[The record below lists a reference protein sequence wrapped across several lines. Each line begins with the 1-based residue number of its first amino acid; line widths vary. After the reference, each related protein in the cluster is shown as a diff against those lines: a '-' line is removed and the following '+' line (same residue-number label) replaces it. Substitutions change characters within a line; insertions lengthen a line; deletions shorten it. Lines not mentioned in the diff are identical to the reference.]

1 MIITQTPLRI
11 GLLGGGTDLP
21 DYYREHGGRVLN
33 CAIDKYIYVIVKQR
47 FDNDIYVNYSKKE
60 IVSRVED
67 LEHELVREA
76 MWMTGVTNGV
86 EITTLADIP
95 SAGGSGLGSS
105 SAVTVGLLHALFA
118 YRGRQV
124 TAEELADRACTIE
137 IDRCGKPIGKQDQ
150 YIAAYGGIRDI
161 RFGPG
166 DQVMAEELE
175 LSLAGRRDLQR
186 NIMLFYTGV
195 TRSAN
200 SILAEQTANIKATRD
215 QLDLLRDLAG
225 LAADRLR
232 CGDVDAVGDA
242 MRKGWEAK
250 RQLATGI
257 SNAQMDMAVE
267 RALEAGATGAK
278 LTGAGGGGFLLVICP
293 TERQRAVRESLADM
307 HELPVPSIASAR
319 ASFSTSNAT
328 SGADRRMAAEADANA
343 RTPEPEMPRSWTA
356 VLRRLR
362 SHAVRRMG
370 WGLADQVMSSLS
382 NFAVSIYVVHVLG
395 AVQFGAFSLAF
406 VTYGFVLN
414 ASRGL
419 ATDPAD
425 GQVQRNGPPDLA
437 ACRGRLYRDRC
448 ACRPGRRRL
457 RARGGLGAQRR
468 GRGRLSGPG
477 TDAARTAVAGQLAIF
492 VLRAWA
498 RQPGIHQRHHM
509 GVDADSRSGGD
520 ACDRSR
526 GRVLVRFCVGYHGEY
541 RRGRRAMAGAGRSQ
555 TGWRMEMGGRSTVI
569 SAPVT
574 SRRVPRK
581 APRPRSVPTASAW
594 PGPSRSRLCAGRRHA
609 DGPYDDPVPR
619 DGSGCHSRSR
629 PGTAPLATASAA
641 VLPGPH
647 RWT

>member
-166 DQVMAEELE
+166 DQVVAEELE
-175 LSLAGRRDLQR
+175 LPAAGRRDLQR
-186 NIMLFYTGV
+186 HIMLFYTGV

-225 LAADRLR
+225 LAVDRLR
-232 CGDVDAVGDA
+232 CGDVDAVGEA

-250 RQLATGI
+250 RQLAAGI
-257 SNAQMDMAVE
+257 SN
-267 RALEAGATGAK
+267 RPGRH
-278 LTGAGGGGFLLVICP
+278 GGRSCARGRGHG
-293 TERQRAVRESLADM
+293 RQ
-307 HELPVPSIASAR
+307 
-319 ASFSTSNAT
+319 
-328 SGADRRMAAEADANA
+328 ADRR
-343 RTPEPEMPRSWTA
+343 
-356 VLRRLR
+356 
-362 SHAVRRMG
+362 
-370 WGLADQVMSSLS
+370 
-382 NFAVSIYVVHVLG
+382 
-395 AVQFGAFSLAF
+395 
-406 VTYGFVLN
+406 
-414 ASRGL
+414 
-419 ATDPAD
+419 
-425 GQVQRNGPPDLA
+425 
-437 ACRGRLYRDRC
+437 
-448 ACRPGRRRL
+448 GRRRL
-457 RARGGLGAQRR
+457 PARHLSRGAAARGSGEPGGHAGTAGGLGSPRLTDRSQRTTRHLGLTWNESPTFRLRVPPGSRQRVGDRVALGRGTVGSRARGNGSDDVGL
-468 GRGRLSGPG
+468 
-477 TDAARTAVAGQLAIF
+477 
-492 VLRAWA
+492 
-498 RQPGIHQRHHM
+498 
-509 GVDADSRSGGD
+509 SGGD
-520 ACDRSR
+520 TR
-526 GRVLVRFCVGYHGEY
+526 
-541 RRGRRAMAGAGRSQ
+541 
-555 TGWRMEMGGRSTVI
+555 
-569 SAPVT
+569 
-574 SRRVPRK
+574 
-581 APRPRSVPTASAW
+581 
-594 PGPSRSRLCAGRRHA
+594 
-609 DGPYDDPVPR
+609 
-619 DGSGCHSRSR
+619 
-629 PGTAPLATASAA
+629 
-641 VLPGPH
+641 
-647 RWT
+647 